1 MSEIVLWQVKILC
14 RFNERKN
21 FLDNIFR
28 NEKIVAE
35 HLKKIITETYAA
47 AQEKKVP
54 LYEVA
59 RRRFRK
65 KENYILTCIMIG
77 ISPAT
82 YYRLLSTFFKIAE
95 RKMEKFLED
104 LRIE

>member
-1 MSEIVLWQVKILC
+1 MKNLC
-14 RFNERKN
+14 RFNERNK

-28 NEKIVAE
+28 NEKNVAE

-54 LYEVA
+54 IYEVA

-65 KENYILTCIMIG
+65 KESYIFTCIMIG

-82 YYRLLSTFFKIAE
+82 YYRLLSIFFKIAE
-95 RKMEKFLED
+95 RILEKSLDEM
-104 LRIE
+104 RID

>member
-1 MSEIVLWQVKILC
+1 MNKSDVIVIGGGLAGLTAANV
-14 RFNERKN
+14 
-21 FLDNIFR
+21 
-28 NEKIVAE
+28 
-35 HLKKIITETYAA
+35 AA
-47 AQEKKVP
+47 AQGKKVP

-82 YYRLLSTFFKIAE
+82 YYRLLSIFFKIAE